1 MAKYDITKTNDG
13 IDRLLAVTTNP
24 RHRFMLQAYYRHRF
38 LEIAGRYDE
47 IFVAEMTVE
56 KPVYHVHAGG
66 QHRKLEGQDAVKS
79 LYRMWADTNQAIF
92 YVENEQVAIAD
103 NYIAS
108 TSIYHQQVS
117 GGSLMFNKAMSY
129 LPGFLDERIVKR
141 VLEAKAVKPDENA
154 MYLYTNFL
162 EMIWPYDD
170 RGRLIGED
178 VWEPDPDKA
187 EIIKLDPADVA
198 STQSTRASACSTVM
212 KASTRTA
219 SRSP

>member
-56 KPVYHVHAGG
+56 KPVYHVHASG

-92 YVENEQVAIAD
+92 YVENEQVAVAD

-117 GGSLMFNKAMSY
+117 GGRSC
-129 LPGFLDERIVKR
+129 
-141 VLEAKAVKPDENA
+141 
-154 MYLYTNFL
+154 
-162 EMIWPYDD
+162 
-170 RGRLIGED
+170 
-178 VWEPDPDKA
+178 
-187 EIIKLDPADVA
+187 
-198 STQSTRASACSTVM
+198 STRRCPTCLAFSTNE
-212 KASTRTA
+212 S
-219 SRSP
+219 